1 LVVFEFVRAFWAVLV
16 VLGGPAYALLQFWT
30 LRRLEEGWRY
40 AALLPLLFALAL
52 IGAALDGGFGAP
64 SISALL
70 TAALAGAF
78 YLAALVGLS
87 WLVHRVTAHPP
98 TLIEG

>member
-1 LVVFEFVRAFWAVLV
+1 MFEFLRAFWAVLV
-16 VLGGPAYALLQFWT
+16 VLGGPAYALLQVWT

-52 IGAALDGGFGAP
+52 IGAALDGGFGSGP
-64 SISALL
+64 TLSAML
-70 TAALAGAF
+70 TAALAGAL
-78 YLAALVGLS
+78 YLGALVGLS
-87 WLVHRVTAHPP
+87 WLVRRVTAHPP